1 MPVSVVVTQ
10 WGKDPALG
18 QFIDLLLDMPPGVL
32 SFAFAVLDVL
42 LEIVRCGVSLAE
54 PSVDHEAFAALAD
67 YIHCLNVVYETPLIM
82 DLNEVKPRVADYSRM
97 IVEEING
104 VEVVGGY
111 AICVL
116 PIVNSVDWHL
126 SEGWVP
132 SLPTKHLEGGILV
145 GEEYLHILRLPLL
158 KKLQR
163 ISGG

>member
-54 PSVDHEAFAALAD
+54 LSVNHEAFAALAD
-67 YIHCLNVVYETPLIM
+67 YIHCLNVVYETPLPM
-82 DLNEVKPRVADYSRM
+82 DLNEVKPRVADYSRI

-111 AICVL
+111 AM
-116 PIVNSVDWHL
+116 
-126 SEGWVP
+126 
-132 SLPTKHLEGGILV
+132 
-145 GEEYLHILRLPLL
+145 
-158 KKLQR
+158 
-163 ISGG
+163 

>member
-18 QFIDLLLDMPPGVL
+18 QIIDLLLDMPPGVL

-54 PSVDHEAFAALAD
+54 LSVDHEAFAALAD
-67 YIHCLNVVYETPLIM
+67 YIHCLSVVYETPLIM

-111 AICVL
+111 AM
-116 PIVNSVDWHL
+116 
-126 SEGWVP
+126 
-132 SLPTKHLEGGILV
+132 
-145 GEEYLHILRLPLL
+145 
-158 KKLQR
+158 
-163 ISGG
+163 